1 MQLYKDM
8 NRLNCIT
15 LYKFKIMKTSLL
27 TFLAT
32 GLFLILTA
40 GSCMHE
46 KHVTGS
52 KNYITK
58 KVEVGQFNEI
68 KLSGSANVTYH
79 QGPQNYIEVYG
90 SDNVIPLLETFVDGD
105 ALIIKIKKNVTIRK
119 GKLEIK
125 VFSPELNKLTINGSG
140 DIHFANGIQTKDDV
154 SLYINGS
161 GDIQGKDFK
170 CRRMAVSINGSG
182 DVKLQQLESEECF
195 ASIAG
200 SGDIGLS
207 GKTLKAEYKIAGSGN
222 IGAGNLEAQN
232 VSTSTAGSGSISCYA
247 SGKLTV
253 RVAGS
258 GDIAYRGNPQEIDA
272 PRKNI
277 RQIK

>member
-1 MQLYKDM
+1 MQ
-8 NRLNCIT
+8 
-15 LYKFKIMKTSLL
+15 
-27 TFLAT
+27 
-32 GLFLILTA
+32 G
-40 GSCMHE
+40 

-68 KLSGSANVTYH
+68 KLSGSTNVTYH
-79 QGPQNYIEVYG
+79 QGSQDYIEIYG
-90 SDNVIPLLETFVDGD
+90 SDNIIPLLETFVDGD
-105 ALIIKIKKNVTIRK
+105 ALIIKIKKGVTIWK

-125 VFSPELNKLTINGSG
+125 VFSPELNKLAINGSG
-140 DIHFANGIQTKDDV
+140 NIYFANGIQTKENI
-154 SLYINGS
+154 SLCINGS

-170 CRRMAVSINGSG
+170 CRKMAVAINGSG

-200 SGDIGLS
+200 SGNIGLS

>member
-1 MQLYKDM
+1 
-8 NRLNCIT
+8 
-15 LYKFKIMKTSLL
+15 MKTSLL
-27 TFLAT
+27 VLFTT
-32 GLFLILTA
+32 GLSLILTA
-40 GSCMHE
+40 GSCLQG

-58 KVEVGQFNEI
+58 KVEVGQFNEV
-68 KLSGSANVTYH
+68 KLSSSANVIYH
-79 QGPQNYIEVYG
+79 QGSQNYIEIYG
-90 SDNVIPLLETFVDGD
+90 SDNIIPLLETYVDGNT
-105 ALIIKIKKNVTIRK
+105 LIIKYKKNVTVWK
-119 GKLEIK
+119 GKLEVK

-140 DIHFANGIQTKDDV
+140 DIHLANGIQTKEDI
-154 SLYINGS
+154 SLNINGS
-161 GDIQGKDFK
+161 GDIKGEKFK
-170 CRRMAVSINGSG
+170 CRRMTVSINGSG
-182 DVKLQQLESEECF
+182 DVKLQQIESEECI

-207 GKTLKAEYKIAGSGN
+207 GKTLNAEYKITGSGN
-222 IGAGNLEAQN
+222 IGAGNLKSEN
-232 VSTSTAGSGSISCYA
+232 VSASTAGSGSINCYVT
-247 SGKLTV
+247 GKLKV